1 MIYEFDFGSLVEYW
15 PSFLHGALMT
25 LEMTAVATILGLAI
39 GVVLAIGRRGR
50 SRWIAR
56 LCGAYVE
63 IVRNTPYLIQIFF
76 LFFGLSSAGLRLP
89 IFFAAVLTM
98 VINVGAY
105 TAEIVRAGMDTVPP
119 GQVEA
124 AQALG
129 LSTPQIYWD
138 VILRPA
144 LERVYPALTSQ
155 FVLMMLS
162 SSVTSQI
169 SAEEL
174 TAVANNIQ
182 SDTFRPFE
190 TYIVVA
196 LLYLAMALLL
206 KFGFHLFGQ
215 AIFPRR
221 RRLGTP
227 L

>member
-1 MIYEFDFGSLVEYW
+1 MRYQFDFDSLRDYW

-25 LEMTAVATILGLAI
+25 LEMTAVATVLGLAI

-50 SRWIAR
+50 SRWIAG

-76 LFFGLSSAGLRLP
+76 LFFGLSSIGLRLP
-89 IFFAAVLTM
+89 IFAAAVLTM

-174 TAVANNIQ
+174 TAIANNIQ

>member
-1 MIYEFDFGSLVEYW
+1 M
-15 PSFLHGALMT
+15 
-25 LEMTAVATILGLAI
+25 
-39 GVVLAIGRRGR
+39 VLAIGRRGR
-50 SRWIAR
+50 SRWIAG

-76 LFFGLSSAGLRLP
+76 LFFGLSSIGLGLP
-89 IFFAAVLTM
+89 IFAAAVLTM

-174 TAVANNIQ
+174 TAIANNIQ

>member
-25 LEMTAVATILGLAI
+25 LEMTAVATILGLMI

-155 FVLMMLS
+155 FVLMMLAS
-162 SSVTSQI
+162 SIMSQI

-174 TAVANNIQ
+174 MAVAGRVQ
-182 SDTFRPFE
+182 SETFRGFE
-190 TYIVVA
+190 IYLVVA
-196 LLYLAMALLL
+196 VVYLALSILLRLFLRGVALI
-206 KFGFHLFGQ
+206 
-215 AIFPRR
+215 AFPRL
-221 RRLGTP
+221 RRLGTSV
-227 L
+227 

>member
-1 MIYEFDFGSLVEYW
+1 MRYQFDFDSLRDYW

-25 LEMTAVATILGLAI
+25 LEMTAVATVLGLAI

-50 SRWIAR
+50 SRWIAG

-76 LFFGLSSAGLRLP
+76 LFFGLSSIGLRLP
-89 IFFAAVLTM
+89 IFAAAVLTM

-105 TAEIVRAGMDTVPP
+105 TAEIVRAGMGTVPP

-174 TAVANNIQ
+174 TAIANNIQ

>member
-1 MIYEFDFGSLVEYW
+1 MRYEFDFDSLVAYW
-15 PSFLHGALMT
+15 PSFLRGALMT
-25 LEMTAVATILGLAI
+25 LEMTALATVLGLAI

-50 SRWIAR
+50 SRWVAG

-76 LFFGLSSAGLRLP
+76 LFFGLSSIGLRLP

-162 SSVTSQI
+162 SSITSQI

-196 LLYLAMALLL
+196 VLYLALAMLL

>member
-1 MIYEFDFGSLVEYW
+1 MQYEFDFDSLRDYW

-25 LEMTAVATILGLAI
+25 LEMTLVATVAGLAI
-39 GVVLAIGRRGR
+39 GVVCAIGRRGR
-50 SRWIAR
+50 SRWIAG

-76 LFFGLSSAGLRLP
+76 LFFGLSSIGLRLP
-89 IFFAAVLTM
+89 IFAAAVLTM

-174 TAVANNIQ
+174 TAIANTIQ

>member
-1 MIYEFDFGSLVEYW
+1 MQYEFDFDSLRDYW

-25 LEMTAVATILGLAI
+25 LEMTLVATVVGLAI
-39 GVVLAIGRRGR
+39 GVVCAIGRRGR
-50 SRWIAR
+50 SRWIAG

-76 LFFGLSSAGLRLP
+76 LFFGLSSIGLRLP
-89 IFFAAVLTM
+89 IFAAAVLTM

-174 TAVANNIQ
+174 TAIANNIQ

>member
-1 MIYEFDFGSLVEYW
+1 MRYEFDFDSLRDYW

-25 LEMTAVATILGLAI
+25 LQMTLVATVLGLAI
-39 GVVLAIGRRGR
+39 GIVCAIGRRGR
-50 SRWIAR
+50 SRWIAG

-76 LFFGLSSAGLRLP
+76 LFFGLSSIGLRLP
-89 IFFAAVLTM
+89 IFAAAVLTM

-174 TAVANNIQ
+174 TAIANNIQ

>member
-1 MIYEFDFGSLVEYW
+1 MRYEFDFDSLRDYW

-25 LEMTAVATILGLAI
+25 LQMTLVATVLGLAI
-39 GVVLAIGRRGR
+39 GVVCAIGRRGR
-50 SRWIAR
+50 SRWIAG

-76 LFFGLSSAGLRLP
+76 LFFGLSSIGLRLP
-89 IFFAAVLTM
+89 IFAAAVLTM

-174 TAVANNIQ
+174 TAIANNIQ

>member
-1 MIYEFDFGSLVEYW
+1 MRYEFDFDSLRDYW

-25 LEMTAVATILGLAI
+25 LQMTLVATVLGLAI

-50 SRWIAR
+50 SRWIAG

-76 LFFGLSSAGLRLP
+76 LFFGLSSIGLRLP
-89 IFFAAVLTM
+89 IFAAAVLTM

-174 TAVANNIQ
+174 TAIANNIQ

>member
-1 MIYEFDFGSLVEYW
+1 MQYEFDFDSLRDYW

-25 LEMTAVATILGLAI
+25 LEMTAVATVLGLAI
-39 GVVLAIGRRGR
+39 GVVCAIGRRGR
-50 SRWIAR
+50 SRWIAG

-76 LFFGLSSAGLRLP
+76 LFFGLSSIGLRLP
-89 IFFAAVLTM
+89 IFIAAVLTM
-98 VINVGAY
+98 VVNVGAY

-155 FVLMMLS
+155 FVLMMLA

-190 TYIVVA
+190 TYVVVA

>member
-1 MIYEFDFGSLVEYW
+1 MRYEFDFDSLRDYW

-25 LEMTAVATILGLAI
+25 LQMTAVATVLGLAI

-50 SRWIAR
+50 SRWIAG

-76 LFFGLSSAGLRLP
+76 LFFGLSSIGLRLP
-89 IFFAAVLTM
+89 IFAAAVLTM

-174 TAVANNIQ
+174 TAIANNIQ

-196 LLYLAMALLL
+196 VLYLAMAMLL

>member
-1 MIYEFDFGSLVEYW
+1 MRYEFDFDSLRDYW
-15 PSFLHGALMT
+15 PAFLHGALMT
-25 LEMTAVATILGLAI
+25 LEMTAVATVLGLAI

-50 SRWIAR
+50 SRWIAG

-76 LFFGLSSAGLRLP
+76 LFFGLSSIGLRLP
-89 IFFAAVLTM
+89 IFAAAVLTM

-174 TAVANNIQ
+174 TAIANNIQ

>member
-1 MIYEFDFGSLVEYW
+1 MRYEFDFDSLWDYW

-25 LEMTAVATILGLAI
+25 LEMTLVATVVGLAI
-39 GVVLAIGRRGR
+39 GVVCAIGRRGR
-50 SRWIAR
+50 VRWIVG

-76 LFFGLSSAGLRLP
+76 LFFGLSSIGLRLP
-89 IFFAAVLTM
+89 IFAAAVLTM

-174 TAVANNIQ
+174 TAIANNIQ

>member
-1 MIYEFDFGSLVEYW
+1 MRYQFDFDSLRDYW
-15 PSFLHGALMT
+15 PAFLHGALMT
-25 LEMTAVATILGLAI
+25 LEMTAVATVLGLAI

-50 SRWIAR
+50 SRWIAG
-56 LCGAYVE
+56 LCGTYVE

-76 LFFGLSSAGLRLP
+76 LFFGLSSIGLRLP
-89 IFFAAVLTM
+89 IFAAAVLTM

-174 TAVANNIQ
+174 TAIANNIQ

>member
-25 LEMTAVATILGLAI
+25 LEMTAVATILGLMI

>member
-1 MIYEFDFGSLVEYW
+1 MRYEFDFDSLRDYW

-25 LEMTAVATILGLAI
+25 LEMTAVATVLGLAI
-39 GVVLAIGRRGR
+39 GVVCAIGRRGR
-50 SRWIAR
+50 SRWIAG

-76 LFFGLSSAGLRLP
+76 LFFGLSSVGLRLP
-89 IFFAAVLTM
+89 IFIAAVLTM
-98 VINVGAY
+98 VVNVGAY
-105 TAEIVRAGMDTVPP
+105 TAEIVRAGMDTVPA

-155 FVLMMLS
+155 FVLMMLA

-174 TAVANNIQ
+174 TAVANTIQ

-206 KFGFHLFGQ
+206 KLGFHLFGQ